1 MAARRSRRLV
11 IDASVARSAGGEE
24 ASYPRSKFCRDFLKS
39 TLEICH
45 HVIMTSEIQEEWRQ
59 HRSKFTQQW
68 LVSMQA
74 RKKVHHIGDA
84 VDNELRGRIEH
95 ASSQAKEYEREA
107 MRKDY
112 RLVEAAI
119 ATVRVVISLDEK
131 VRKLFAVATREV
143 GELRFI
149 VWVNPERLEEE
160 PMHWLEN
167 GARADRKRLLRVRAE
182 GVSKEA

>member
-1 MAARRSRRLV
+1 
-11 IDASVARSAGGEE
+11 
-24 ASYPRSKFCRDFLKS
+24 
-39 TLEICH
+39 
-45 HVIMTSEIQEEWRQ
+45 
-59 HRSKFTQQW
+59 
-68 LVSMQA
+68 MQA